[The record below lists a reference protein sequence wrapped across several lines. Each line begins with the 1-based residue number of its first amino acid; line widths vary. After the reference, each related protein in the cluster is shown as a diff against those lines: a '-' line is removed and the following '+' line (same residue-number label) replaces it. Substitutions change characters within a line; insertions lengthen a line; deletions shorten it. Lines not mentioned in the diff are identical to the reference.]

1 MSSSQ
6 QGRLDKAENAVDEA
20 QRKVDAAEGELKGW
34 RKEHQGE
41 DPSET
46 FEYKEVL
53 RLDANL
59 HDARKLYNDLVNQ
72 SQQPQGKCLF
82 VGETNDALFIV

>member
-6 QGRLDKAENAVDEA
+6 QERLDAKNAVDEA
-20 QRKVDAAEGELKGW
+20 KKELDEAKGELKGW

-41 DPSET
+41 DPRDT

-53 RLDANL
+53 DARANL
-59 HDARKLYNDLVNQ
+59 RDARKVYNDLVNQ

>member
-1 MSSSQ
+1 MHRRFVSSVITTP
-6 QGRLDKAENAVDEA
+6 RCEAKKELDEA
-20 QRKVDAAEGELKGW
+20 KGELKGW

-53 RLDANL
+53 DARANL
-59 HDARKLYNDLVNQ
+59 REARKLYNDLVNQ
-72 SQQPQGKCLF
+72 SQQPQGKF
-82 VGETNDALFIV
+82 VCRRD

>member
-6 QGRLDKAENAVDEA
+6 QERLDKAENAVDEA

-41 DPSET
+41 DPRDT
-46 FEYKEVL
+46 FEYKYEEVQDA
-53 RLDANL
+53 RANL
-59 HDARKLYNDLVNQ
+59 RDARKLYNDLVNQ
-72 SQQPQGKCLF
+72 SQQPQGKF
-82 VGETNDALFIV
+82 VCRRD